1 VMVTADQILAE
12 AHPKLLTIIKHHM
25 AAGHDKMSAYDRAAS
40 EVGRSRAWIQRVI
53 GRRPQATVAAHDWL
67 NITALCA
74 RIEASTARK
83 DAHAAAIHAEIA
95 ADRTP
100 ADRRP
105 AERSG
110 NRGARMGSVP
120 PVDAK
125 GSR

>member
-1 VMVTADQILAE
+1 MVTADQILAE

-25 AAGHDKMSAYDRAAS
+25 AAGHDKMSAYERAAS

-83 DAHAAAIHAEIA
+83 EADAAAIHAEIA
-95 ADRTP
+95 ASRSSAGRASSQRQSYD
-100 ADRRP
+100 
-105 AERSG
+105 RSG
-110 NRGARMGSVP
+110 
-120 PVDAK
+120 
-125 GSR
+125 SRSLRSLDE

>member
-1 VMVTADQILAE
+1 MVTADQILAE

-25 AAGHDKMSAYDRAAS
+25 AAGHDRMAAYERAAS

-83 DAHAAAIHAEIA
+83 EADAAAIYAEIA
-95 ADRTP
+95 AARSSAGRAAAQRQGDG
-100 ADRRP
+100 RP
-105 AERSG
+105 VSRSL
-110 NRGARMGSVP
+110 RSM
-120 PVDAK
+120 DE
-125 GSR
+125 

>member
-1 VMVTADQILAE
+1 MREIRGRRVMVTADQILAE

-25 AAGHDKMSAYDRAAS
+25 AAGHDKMSAYERAAS

-83 DAHAAAIHAEIA
+83 DAHAAA
-95 ADRTP
+95 RTP
-100 ADRRP
+100 ADRHP

-110 NRGARMGSVP
+110 NRGARVGSVP